1 MPERAATDT
10 MREIRD
16 VVVLVEGGPGDAGT
30 IEYAARFAG
39 GYGAHLTV
47 AFVSPVLRADGPAAF
62 ARGRAIRDLIEAFDS
77 ERALL
82 ERKTHALFDCLTRR
96 TELAAEWRT
105 IPASH
110 AEDLV
115 THVRYAD
122 IAFLSRPVRET
133 EPGSAGGLAQSLVFE
148 SGRPVVLLP
157 AAMPTTIAT
166 RVLIGW
172 NASREAT
179 RAISDAMTLLARADS
194 VELLVIDPDPRP
206 ERHGPAPGQD
216 MARYLARHEV
226 KVEVRVTESAGRST
240 ASTLLSRARESG
252 SDLVVMGAYG
262 HSRLTE
268 FVFGGVTRTA
278 LWSAELPV
286 FMSR

>member
-1 MPERAATDT
+1 

-16 VVVLVEGGPGDAGT
+16 VVGLVEGGPGDAGT
-30 IEYAARFAG
+30 IEYAARFAA
-39 GYGAHLTV
+39 GYSAHLTV
-47 AFVSPVLRADGPAAF
+47 AFVSPALRADGPAAF
-62 ARGRAIRDLIEAFDS
+62 ARGRAIRDLLEAFHS
-77 ERALL
+77 EGALL
-82 ERKTHALFDCLTRR
+82 ERETRAMFDSVTRR

-105 IPASH
+105 IPPSH
-110 AEDLV
+110 SEELT

-122 IAFLSRPVRET
+122 VAVLSRPVRET
-133 EPGSAGGLAQSLVFE
+133 EWGSTGGLAQSLVFA
-148 SGRPVVLLP
+148 SGRPVILLP
-157 AAMPTTIAT
+157 AAIPATIAT

-179 RAISDAMTLLARADS
+179 RAISDAMPLLARADS
-194 VELLVIDPDPRP
+194 VELLVIDPDPRL

-226 KVEVRVTESAGRST
+226 KVDVRVTESTARST
-240 ASTLLSRARESG
+240 ALTLLSRAKEFR
-252 SDLVVMGAYG
+252 SDLLVMGAYG

-278 LWSAELPV
+278 LWEAELPV
-286 FMSR
+286 LMSR

>member
-1 MPERAATDT
+1 

-16 VVVLVEGGPGDAGT
+16 VVVLVEGGPEDAGA
-30 IEYAARFAG
+30 IEYGARFAG

-47 AFVSPVLRADGPAAF
+47 AFVSPALRADGPAAF
-62 ARGRAIRDLIEAFDS
+62 ARGRAIRDLLQAFNS
-77 ERALL
+77 ESALL
-82 ERKTHALFDCLTRR
+82 ERKAHALFDSVMRR
-96 TELAAEWRT
+96 TGLAAEWRT

-115 THVRYAD
+115 THVRYTD
-122 IAFLSRPVRET
+122 IAVLARPVRET
-133 EPGSAGGLAQSLVFE
+133 EPGSASGLAQSLVFAA
-148 SGRPVVLLP
+148 GRPVILLP
-157 AAMPTTIAT
+157 TAIPATIAT
-166 RVLIGW
+166 RILIGW

-179 RAISDAMTLLARADS
+179 RAISDAMPLLARADS
-194 VELLVIDPDPRP
+194 VELLVIDPDPRL

-226 KVEVRVTESAGRST
+226 KVEVRVTESTGHST
-240 ASTLLSRARESG
+240 ASILLSRAKEFR

-278 LWSAELPV
+278 LWEAELPV
-286 FMSR
+286 LMSR